1 MGIVIWTTMA
11 ACLTLFNFILMLLSY
26 INGNTNSIIING
38 IMVIFWYI
46 NYRDSW
52 NRL

>member
-1 MGIVIWTTMA
+1 MGSVIWTMMA
-11 ACLTLFNFILMLLSY
+11 ACLTFFNFILMISGY

-46 NYRDSW
+46 NYRDSDDK
-52 NRL
+52 L